1 MGRAKH
7 GRQLVVV
14 VSALVLGSSVVP
26 SGLTPASFMTAGFM
40 TASAQTEPPA
50 VLQES
55 LDAMA
60 ALVAKTGDHCALRDA
75 ADDEIVT
82 NNELPYV
89 MCDDGLG
96 ASGGGAD
103 GIPVPVAYHS
113 NTAGNDYNG
122 LPRPAD
128 EEERAEKVAT
138 YDLQPDE
145 AGDRITLD
153 VNVTLP
159 PWAGIAAEYGEEW
172 KFMKAPRGGF
182 PVVVLMHGCCGG
194 HKGSWESA
202 TIDGAAAGAEG
213 ESWHQ
218 SNAWFA
224 ARGYVVIT
232 YTARG
237 FRNMN
242 DEGSSGT
249 TQLDSRSYEV
259 NDYQYLVGLLADHDI
274 VRRAAGRKPIFN
286 INPSKVATVG
296 GSYGGGFSWLAL
308 TDPRWKSPVARVPVK
323 LAAAAP
329 RYGWTDLVEALV
341 PSGHY
346 LEHDH
351 DTGRKIIPT
360 TSVENA
366 VSRHPIGVEKQS
378 VVSLLYSTGNATAT
392 THTTFPEWLHS
403 VYQRLQVG
411 EPYDD
416 DPEIEQTVDWFLS
429 DRSAYY
435 QQRFWKRVSRR
446 LRVPLFIAATWTD
459 PLFTTGE
466 SGVRFYNK
474 LKRMVPDYPVQMYL
488 GDYQH
493 FAANKAKEWNDICGD
508 DHHVC
513 RLDDYRKESGGF
525 NLNYAPSRVRV
536 GATTRMNRFLDHYL
550 QGKRAEPGRFV
561 WATTTI
567 CAANATEKLPVGE
580 PGVEYRAR
588 SWRALA
594 PGTAR
599 FAWSGGGVATTTT
612 MSTATDSHAAESDP
626 GFRATQAN
634 KCFTTSAP
642 ESSPGVIQYE
652 SEPVGQTFT
661 MMGLPSL
668 KVTYAPTS
676 SAGDYWIAARLYDK
690 AADGTTTMVT
700 RGVCKVAESVEPD
713 VTCEIFELWGN
724 AWTFEKDHTILLEL
738 TQSDT
743 PTFRRSNFPSSL
755 AFEAAELKL
764 PTTTEALRRD
774 FRD

>member
-1 MGRAKH
+1 MARAQH
-7 GRQLVVV
+7 GRRLTLVVA
-14 VSALVLGSSVVP
+14 ALVIGSSLVP
-26 SGLTPASFMTAGFM
+26 SGLTPAA
-40 TASAQTEPPA
+40 AQTEPPA
-50 VLQES
+50 VLQDS
-55 LDAMA
+55 LDAMT
-60 ALVAKTGDHCALRDA
+60 ALVAKTGEHCQLRDA

-96 ASGGGAD
+96 ASGGGAN

-113 NTAGNDYNG
+113 SAAGNDYTG

-128 EEERAEKVAT
+128 EEERTEKVAT

-145 AGDRITLD
+145 AGDRVTLD

-159 PWAGIAAEYGEEW
+159 PSAGIAAEYGEEW
-172 KFMKAPRGGF
+172 KFMKKPRGGF

-202 TIDGAAAGAEG
+202 TVDGAAAGAEG
-213 ESWHQ
+213 ELWHQ

-224 ARGYVVIT
+224 SRGYVVVT

-249 TQLDSRSYEV
+249 TQLDSRSYEI
-259 NDYQYLVGLLADHDI
+259 NDYQYLVGLLADHDLA
-274 VRRAAGRKPIFN
+274 RRSAGLKPIFN
-286 INPSKVATVG
+286 INPSKVAAVG
-296 GSYGGGFSWLAL
+296 GSYGGGFAWLAL
-308 TDPRWKSPVARVPVK
+308 TDPKWKSPVARVPIK

-346 LEHDH
+346 LERDH
-351 DTGRKIIPT
+351 DTGKTVIPT

-366 VSRHPIGVEKQS
+366 VSRHPIGVEKHS
-378 VVSLLYSTGNATAT
+378 VVSLLYATGNAMAT
-392 THTTFPEWLHS
+392 NHTTFPEWLHS

-416 DPEIEQTVDWFLS
+416 DPEIEQVADRFLS

-435 QQRFWKRVSRR
+435 QQRFWKQVGRR

-474 LKRMVPDYPVQMYL
+474 LKKMVPDYPVQMYL

-493 FAANKAKEWNDICGD
+493 FAANKAKEWADICGD

-513 RLDDYRKESGGF
+513 RLDDYRKADGGL
-525 NLNYAPSRVRV
+525 NLDYAQSRVRA

-550 QGKRAEPGRFV
+550 RGKRREPGRFV
-561 WATTTI
+561 WGTTTI
-567 CAANATEKLPVGE
+567 CAANATEQLPVDE

-612 MSTATDSHAAESDP
+612 TSTATDNHAAESDP

-634 KCFTTSAP
+634 KCYTTSAP
-642 ESSPGVIQYE
+642 ESSPGVVQYE
-652 SEPVGQTFT
+652 SEPIAEAFT
-661 MMGLPSL
+661 MIGLPSL
-668 KVTYAPTS
+668 KVAYTPSTT
-676 SAGDYWIAARLYDK
+676 AGDYWIAARLYDK
-690 AADGTTTMVT
+690 AADGTATMVT
-700 RGVCKVAESVEPD
+700 RGVCKVAESAAPD

-724 AWTFEKDHTILLEL
+724 AWTFEKDHTVLLEI

-743 PTFRRSNFPSSL
+743 PMFRRSNFPSSL
-755 AFEAAELKL
+755 AFGSAELKL